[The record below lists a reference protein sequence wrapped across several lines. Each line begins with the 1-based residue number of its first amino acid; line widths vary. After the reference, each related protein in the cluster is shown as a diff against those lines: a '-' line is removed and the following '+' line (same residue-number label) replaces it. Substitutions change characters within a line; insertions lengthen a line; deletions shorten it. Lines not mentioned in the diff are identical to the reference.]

1 MGNDIRAVGV
11 AKLKMTRYVFV
22 TSKIIERNEEMWE
35 IVGAYVYGTVEQ
47 IKRTIGARVRGIRL
61 LIAVALIA
69 NAISK
74 MECVDLILAE
84 R

>member
-1 MGNDIRAVGV
+1 
-11 AKLKMTRYVFV
+11 
-22 TSKIIERNEEMWE
+22 MWE